1 MANKTIYSC
10 DRCGKEWE
18 YKIKNGFGNCPRHLE
33 YEALRRVDL
42 CPECEA
48 EFYEAIRKY
57 REGGKNKI

>member
-1 MANKTIYSC
+1 MIERGW
-10 DRCGKEWE
+10 D
-18 YKIKNGFGNCPRHLE
+18 LE

-42 CPECEA
+42 CQECEA